1 MSDDP
6 PAPDVGDEDED
17 VDMLEPDHPLMD
29 RPQAVLGKQLRGQ
42 FEVLSM
48 KFSEESEELTRA
60 KKLRE
65 DVGVQ
70 LYQVQQQLAKL
81 QMNLEKVHENQSII
95 GQMRDSAET
104 DLTRVKSAYTENMAE
119 CKEQRTKFERYQ
131 GELDQLSAT
140 IRQVEAYNEQMKSEI
155 AVTRRATYKAE
166 EAISKLESG
175 KKGQDVLIDNL
186 NEKLK
191 RAQEQLALHE
201 AQLLS
206 QRGESE
212 AAGATLKDAN
222 TEMESIQFEKKQL
235 LQQWRAA
242 LIGMQRRD
250 EALQATEDALHK
262 QREQEMALESEMA
275 GIKKAVKVE
284 EEKNET
290 LTTNYNKLDA
300 EVRTMDASIEATREK
315 AGKSEE
321 QFAILNRSLEQ
332 TDAELDKV
340 NSQQN
345 QLQGE
350 LSLLEAQVQ
359 KVQLASKKLEDAVM
373 STLGEQMAV
382 EKGTQNTAHATEK
395 LRSSV
400 QDKEMVAAGLQN
412 ELARIKVD
420 TLNVTS
426 HNTQLQVQLKRLNEE
441 LKEKDALMAKY
452 QLESRRRNV
461 DIEKKQHDLDLLNR
475 KFDQLM
481 KQRAGMAELDED
493 SGPLEA
499 TIVNMKKEIINKA
512 QECAELQR
520 VWIKMQTEL
529 VAVQNKN
536 NAMSEAQH
544 EHRAKLA
551 ILEQRR
557 IRIARQF
564 EAEEK
569 EGRDIERTTSAL
581 HIEMSKINRL
591 VAEHQAKQ
599 VQLADDNFLMETG
612 FVEQLKELEKDAVAT
627 ETKIIGLKEEK
638 ERLLLDVT
646 EAEKQIMLLEKK
658 IALERET
665 QAALDPEVG
674 AAEARAMQREIH
686 RMRLRY
692 AQLQRRQEIMI
703 ADMERAIYKRDNI
716 EAKGKVSSEKKGAPP
731 TQAAL
736 AKQVGDLTKKLKM
749 TTHDANVTQMQVLK
763 LQEDTRERGAT
774 VEAASAQFEEV
785 KGQLKDVEA
794 AVAQQQQQQRA
805 IRLPLATNERIVQK
819 LLAAAEG
826 NYQPTASE
834 MELSEQLQESELV
847 GTKLFDIAS
856 YVSSEFSHLAPMIT
870 TVVQTARA

>member
-1 MSDDP
+1 
-6 PAPDVGDEDED
+6 
-17 VDMLEPDHPLMD
+17 
-29 RPQAVLGKQLRGQ
+29 
-42 FEVLSM
+42 
-48 KFSEESEELTRA
+48 
-60 KKLRE
+60 
-65 DVGVQ
+65 
-70 LYQVQQQLAKL
+70 
-81 QMNLEKVHENQSII
+81 
-95 GQMRDSAET
+95 
-104 DLTRVKSAYTENMAE
+104 
-119 CKEQRTKFERYQ
+119 
-131 GELDQLSAT
+131 
-140 IRQVEAYNEQMKSEI
+140 
-155 AVTRRATYKAE
+155 
-166 EAISKLESG
+166 
-175 KKGQDVLIDNL
+175 
-186 NEKLK
+186 
-191 RAQEQLALHE
+191 
-201 AQLLS
+201 
-206 QRGESE
+206 
-212 AAGATLKDAN
+212 
-222 TEMESIQFEKKQL
+222 
-235 LQQWRAA
+235 
-242 LIGMQRRD
+242 
-250 EALQATEDALHK
+250 
-262 QREQEMALESEMA
+262 
-275 GIKKAVKVE
+275 
-284 EEKNET
+284 
-290 LTTNYNKLDA
+290 
-300 EVRTMDASIEATREK
+300 
-315 AGKSEE
+315 
-321 QFAILNRSLEQ
+321 
-332 TDAELDKV
+332 
-340 NSQQN
+340 
-345 QLQGE
+345 
-350 LSLLEAQVQ
+350 
-359 KVQLASKKLEDAVM
+359 
-373 STLGEQMAV
+373 
-382 EKGTQNTAHATEK
+382 
-395 LRSSV
+395 
-400 QDKEMVAAGLQN
+400 MVAAGLQN

-870 TVVQTARA
+870 TVVQTSRA

>member
-175 KKGQDVLIDNL
+175 TKGQDVLIDNL

-856 YVSSEFSHLAPMIT
+856 YVKSEFSHLAPMIT